1 VAAPSDAASSGG
13 GQAAAGCGKVAARE
27 ASPSQTDA
35 GRVGGREHGGD
46 VTGVRGAVQ
55 GMRGRASIF
64 FGPCQPNP
72 SFSISEGGFSL
83 SCIGNPAHRERR
95 RRTTISV
102 SFGRVPR
109 WIPALRRARRR
120 ARARM
125 TGGAGRRFMIR

>member
-1 VAAPSDAASSGG
+1 MFFACARPRLAEGKQQVGQPRALIPSRSNGLARRVRTLARRYQGPLRPKAASSGG
-13 GQAAAGCGKVAARE
+13 GQAAAGRGKAAAR
-27 ASPSQTDA
+27 AGSPSQTDA

-83 SCIGNPAHRERR
+83 SCIGNPAH
-95 RRTTISV
+95 
-102 SFGRVPR
+102 
-109 WIPALRRARRR
+109 
-120 ARARM
+120 
-125 TGGAGRRFMIR
+125 